1 MTQLTD
7 KLIAVLVPEDA
18 KEINNNLISHQIDY
32 NHIVNS
38 PFGNLKFR
46 DSIILENFWDEQ
58 FKIIGTITLSGEFD
72 FDCEKYVESTN
83 DNPLNAS
90 YFNYEIGLF
99 NKNNLEF
106 CKEESFISLLN
117 SKGIFLEKLEGQKIL
132 ILEKL

>member
-7 KLIAVLVPEDA
+7 NLIAVLVPDKYPKYWIHWDGVEQVTKLTNDGGWRHFQQRLDGNP
-18 KEINNNLISHQIDY
+18 KEY
-32 NHIVNS
+32 NIVGIVS
-38 PFGNLKFR
+38 K
-46 DSIILENFWDEQ
+46 
-58 FKIIGTITLSGEFD
+58 SGEFD